1 MSLDGAPS
9 RRRTARSSE
18 QKARVANPLGIGESL
33 LVNWYTRTRSSL
45 ILAFLQ
51 VWTRQFRRIDERCLA
66 AMRISLACVL
76 LWDIHR
82 GWVLADDWL
91 AMQAYDQWPLPFGQ
105 QDPALSLRVALA
117 LLGTATLA
125 LDRLRRVVRCL
136 QLSIRLTLHHRLS
149 RCLGLPASAVESG
162 VANRTAL
169 ESRRAA

>member
-1 MSLDGAPS
+1 
-9 RRRTARSSE
+9 
-18 QKARVANPLGIGESL
+18 
-33 LVNWYTRTRSSL
+33 
-45 ILAFLQ
+45 
-51 VWTRQFRRIDERCLA
+51 
-66 AMRISLACVL
+66 MRISLACVL

-125 LDRLRRVVRCL
+125 LLVGWHRALDRLRRVVRCL